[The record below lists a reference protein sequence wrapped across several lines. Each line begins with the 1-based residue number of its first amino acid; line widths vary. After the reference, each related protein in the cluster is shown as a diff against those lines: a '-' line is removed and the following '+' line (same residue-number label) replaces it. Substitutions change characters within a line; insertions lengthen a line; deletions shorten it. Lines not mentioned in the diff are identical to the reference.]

1 MEGFVNSIAL
11 DTVAERDQARKMAE
25 HYRQMYYRAHL
36 DRQTLELRAAKDA
49 DLINYL
55 RNQLERL
62 TEACVVRMG
71 ETGPELAIHHEP
83 WQAAVDA
90 MYFEEAPPG
99 WVAVPITTDPPRTT
113 G

>member
-1 MEGFVNSIAL
+1 MNSIQL
-11 DTVAERDQARKMAE
+11 DTVAAKERAEKMKE
-25 HYRQMYYRAHL
+25 QYRQMYYTAHL
-36 DRQTLELRAAKDA
+36 DCEARKLRAAKDA

-55 RNQLERL
+55 RNQLEQL